1 MSFKRFAAAEL
12 AAMVAFTLCSTSIAG
27 AASVRS
33 VTVFAE
39 GGAVNASAP
48 DSIAVDDL
56 EFGSLFAS
64 VGSVHALVSV
74 LRNGTVSPFV
84 GNLSGPHGLVF
95 LPQPE

>member
-1 MSFKRFAAAEL
+1 
-12 AAMVAFTLCSTSIAG
+12 
-27 AASVRS
+27 
-33 VTVFAE
+33 
-39 GGAVNASAP
+39 
-48 DSIAVDDL
+48 VDDL

-74 LRNGTVSPFV
+74 LRDGTVSPFV